1 MSNTINGIETLV
13 LERPP
18 VNVTN
23 HRECSFSEWRSGKF
37 SGILMR
43 DSARFGVNMQKGRVY
58 KRGGWWMFRYK
69 TPEMAGDKK
78 VWRNRYARL
87 APVDQ
92 YATQAAIERD
102 GLLVRFRDILD
113 TSKITPSTMQLLTDF
128 IERVYFPAKKSSGA
142 LKASTLV
149 GYDNLYEHHFK
160 PRISGQ
166 RMCDFS
172 PRVAQQFVDAIAA
185 ERAAA
190 GKPLSSGTL
199 RHIKW
204 FGVGVFDHAKNTGAF
219 PDHFENP
226 FFRVKIPKTKSVG
239 QPARYAT
246 LDNVLDM
253 IDVLPDTAATVVAV
267 AAFAGLRKSEIQGL
281 KWEDLR
287 DGELHITRSAW
298 RTTTLEETKTLASNA
313 PVPVLK
319 ILADHL
325 ESHRDGFPTAGFI
338 FTGPK
343 MGRPLDLHN
352 LANRTIR
359 PALKKAGIEWC
370 GYHGFRRG
378 LGTNL
383 KTLGVDDTVIQR
395 ILRHANVGVTRQSYI
410 KIEDSVKTAAMRKLQ
425 RSLSAKVK
433 ARRKSNKRD

>member
-1 MSNTINGIETLV
+1 
-13 LERPP
+13 
-18 VNVTN
+18 
-23 HRECSFSEWRSGKF
+23 
-37 SGILMR
+37 
-43 DSARFGVNMQKGRVY
+43 MQKGRIY

-69 TPEMAGDKK
+69 VPEMSAGKK
-78 VWRNRYARL
+78 IWRDRYEKL
-87 APVDQ
+87 APLSQ
-92 YATQAAIERD
+92 YATPGAIERD
-102 GLLVRFRDILD
+102 GLLTKFRDTLD
-113 TSKITPSTMQLLTDF
+113 SSKMTPNTMQPLTDF
-128 IERVYFPAKKSSGA
+128 IERVYFPAKKAIGA

-149 GYDNLYEHHFK
+149 GYDNLYERHFK

-185 ERAAA
+185 ERAIA
-190 GKPLSSGTL
+190 GTSLSSGTL

-219 PDHFENP
+219 PDQYENP
-226 FFRVKIPKTKSVG
+226 FFRVKIPKTKAVS
-239 QPARYAT
+239 QPTRYAT
-246 LDNVLDM
+246 LDDVLDM

-287 DGELHITRSAW
+287 RGELHITRSAW
-298 RTTTLEETKTLASNA
+298 RTTTLEETKTAASNA

-319 ILADHL
+319 ILAQHL
-325 ESHRDGFPTAGFI
+325 EAHRNGFPAEGFI

-352 LANRTIR
+352 LANRTVR

-370 GYHGFRRG
+370 GWHGFRRG
-378 LGTNL
+378 LSTNL

-410 KIEDSVKTAAMRKLQ
+410 KIEDSVKTAAMKKLQ
-425 RSLSAKVK
+425 RSLSAKIN
-433 ARRKSNKRD
+433 ARKKSNKKG